1 MRILR
6 TSFLLCA
13 GATIAWAYR
22 YHNEHPYAPE
32 PTVVS
37 VLHHAHEQLRAAL
50 PQPGQQIQAY
60 LPQSRRST
68 DFVHIAKRREQIFFS
83 PSENLERVD
92 VGLIE
97 QAHSSIKVAMYA
109 FTDRNIAEALAR
121 QASRG
126 VQVWVYRDREQFEQE
141 RMRRSAVAEILASQK
156 NIRVRVKGTNELMH
170 QKVVLIDDTILRDG
184 SGNWSVSAARY
195 QDNQVTVT
203 EDAGQ
208 AAAFNRDF
216 EEMWNRPDN
225 LVVQ

>member
-6 TSFLLCA
+6 TTFLLCA

-22 YHNEHPYAPE
+22 YHNEHPYAPN
-32 PTVVS
+32 PTAVS
-37 VLHHAHEQLRAAL
+37 VIHHASEQLKAAL
-50 PQPGQQIQAY
+50 PQTGRQIQAV
-60 LPQSRRST
+60 LPPGRRSIGL
-68 DFVHIAKRREQIFFS
+68 VHAAEGREQIFFS

-92 VGLIE
+92 VGLIGE
-97 QAHSSIKVAMYA
+97 AHSSIKVAMYA

-126 VQVWVYRDREQFEQE
+126 VQVWVYRDRDQFEQE
-141 RMRRSAVAEILASQK
+141 QMRRSAVPEILASHR
-156 NIRVRVKGTNELMH
+156 NIHVRVKGTNELMH
-170 QKVVLIDDTILRDG
+170 EKVMLIDDTILRDG

-203 EDAGQ
+203 EGAGQ

-216 EEMWNRPDN
+216 EEMWNRRDN